1 MDLKKKSKA
10 FSRLALKE
18 KIFLLKK
25 TKALATLG
33 KELEKGGSLQIKL
46 SKLVSDENLNDSP
59 TTASQLKAN
68 KFYSHK
74 IHEELSQ
81 VANRQH
87 FLEKEAV
94 DLRLSAGKTKSKV
107 NKATEKAINFSRLA
121 RIELENKI
129 ENEQ

>member
-68 KFYSHK
+68 KFYSQK

-81 VANRQH
+81 VVNRQH

-107 NKATEKAINFSRLA
+107 NKATEKAINFSHLA

-129 ENEQ
+129 ENE

>member
-1 MDLKKKSKA
+1 M
-10 FSRLALKE
+10 
-18 KIFLLKK
+18 LKK

-33 KELEKGGSLQIKL
+33 KELEKVGSLKIKL

>member
-1 MDLKKKSKA
+1 M
-10 FSRLALKE
+10 
-18 KIFLLKK
+18 
-25 TKALATLG
+25 ATLG
-33 KELEKGGSLQIKL
+33 KELEKVDSLKIKL

-68 KFYSHK
+68 KFYSPK
-74 IHEELSQ
+74 IHEELAQ

>member
-1 MDLKKKSKA
+1 MDFKKKSKA

-18 KIFLLKK
+18 KMFLLNK

-33 KELEKGGSLQIKL
+33 HELEKIVSLKTKL
-46 SKLVSDENLNDSP
+46 SKLISDDNLKDSP
-59 TTASQLKAN
+59 TSASQLKAN
-68 KFYSHK
+68 KFYSQK
-74 IHEELSQ
+74 VREELSQ

-87 FLEKEAV
+87 FLEKEV
-94 DLRLSAGKTKSKV
+94 LDLRLSAGKTKSKV
-107 NKATEKAINFSRLA
+107 NKATEKAINFSHLA